1 MSKANET
8 VEQKM
13 QKLRELVAW
22 FESEDFQ
29 LEKAAEKFK
38 EASNFAMEIEKDLAE
53 LENDITVLKQSFS
66 E

>member
-1 MSKANET
+1 MSKQNET

-13 QKLRELVAW
+13 SRLRELVAW

-29 LEKAAEKFK
+29 LEKAAEQFK
-38 EASNFAMEIEKDLAE
+38 DATKLAKEIETDLAE

>member
-1 MSKANET
+1 MSKQSET

-13 QKLRELVAW
+13 SRLRELVAW
-22 FESEDFQ
+22 FESDDFQ

-38 EASNFAMEIEKDLAE
+38 DATKLAKEIETDLAE